1 MSNLNSFI
9 AALGT
14 IPAVS
19 DPSET
24 SYYSN
29 DLFFWEGHKTASCV
43 VKPRTAAE
51 VATIVRAAQAH
62 GMAIYSRGGGM
73 SYTNGYGPDRE
84 NAAIID
90 MTGLNRVIEVD
101 PVSRYIAVDC
111 GCTWAQVVQA
121 LAPHGLVVDFAPPL
135 SGSHST
141 VGGAL
146 SQNVPGGMQG
156 VLGLEVV
163 RADGDIVKTGAW
175 AVARNGKP
183 FTRNYGP
190 DLTGLFL
197 GDNGTLGIKT
207 AAAFHVK
214 RKAPHMTYA
223 SFAYETYEDMAATMV
238 ELSPY
243 DFIARRTGL
252 DPHES
257 QTIAKVSFKDA
268 VAAVAKVAGAENSL
282 TGSMKAMAEMA
293 KSGLNFM
300 DGVKWSMH
308 LKVESHSERAAE
320 DGMAIVKPICARR
333 GREFPPILPRAREA
347 VGFSIRKFLGKDGE
361 RWVATSAIFP
371 IARAVEVARAT
382 EKFFR
387 DNKADMDRHGVVHSY
402 ISNYGPQYFLTEPC
416 FFWQDELTELHFR
429 ALPPEDADAF
439 RKLTGKSGIR
449 DYVQAL
455 RFRLRDMLF
464 EMGAVHVQIGGFYRF
479 RESLDASTLK
489 LVEDLKDLLDP
500 TGLLNPGK
508 LDRVRGPRA

>member
-1 MSNLNSFI
+1 MSNVESFV
-9 AALGT
+9 AALGS
-14 IPAVS
+14 IPIVR
-19 DPSET
+19 DPSEAA
-24 SYYSN
+24 YFSN
-29 DLFFWEGHKTASCV
+29 DLFFWEGHRPAACV
-43 VKPRTAAE
+43 IKPRTAAE
-51 VATIVRAAQAH
+51 IATIVTAARNH
-62 GMAIYSRGGGM
+62 GIAVYTRGGGM
-73 SYTNGYGPDRE
+73 SYTNGYGPDRD
-84 NAAIID
+84 NAVVID

-101 PVSRYIAVDC
+101 PVSRYIAVEC
-111 GCTWAQVVQA
+111 GCTWAQVIQA

-146 SQNVPGGMQG
+146 AQNVPGGMHG
-156 VLGLEVV
+156 VIGLEVV

-175 AVARNGKP
+175 SVTRNGKP

-223 SFAYETYEDMAATMV
+223 SFAFETYEDMASTMV

-320 DGMAIVKPICARR
+320 DGMAIVKPICAKR
-333 GREFPPILPRAREA
+333 GREFPAILPRAREA

-387 DNKADMDRHGVVHSY
+387 DHKAEMDRHGVIHSY

-416 FFWQDELTELHFR
+416 FFWPDELTELHFR
-429 ALPPEDADAF
+429 ALPPDEAAQF
-439 RKLTGKSGIR
+439 KGLKGRPGVR
-449 DYVQAL
+449 EFVREL
-455 RFRLRDMLF
+455 RFKLRDMLF

-479 RESLDASTLK
+479 RESLDPATLR
-489 LVEDLKDLLDP
+489 LLEDVKGMLDP
-500 TGLLNPGK
+500 AGILNPGK
-508 LDRVRGPRA
+508 LDRLQGRSA